1 MNKERRKIDKIYSQ
15 IDKIASKGKDNF
27 LEYYLLVDDLVKS
40 SDYDN
45 LLQSLYYHYDINI
58 VKLNS
63 IEDVKKKTWKD
74 IMYATKGPLTKKL
87 KKLYDI
93 KKVYQTSFDIWSE
106 DTSFIIINLSSP
118 LSMTYSS
125 TTFSNGI
132 EVIRNNSTI
141 NINIIN
147 PEIYE
152 ITLNNATWSNGV
164 PSNIEKFQEIKGIT
178 QSSYRLDIPITY
190 NTNWLI
196 KTKELSPFKELNYN
210 LTLNTHKYLG
220 KIVEVDAYTD
230 ESKYLIKNKMFAKI
244 TKSRKVILEVTK
256 VGELT
261 PTILDT
267 YDFTVSDD
275 QNMYNKYVTA
285 INLLT
290 Q

>member
-1 MNKERRKIDKIYSQ
+1 MDKQRRKIDKIYSQ
-15 IDKIASKGKDNF
+15 VDKIASKGKDNF

-40 SDYDN
+40 SDYDI

-93 KKVYQTSFDIWSE
+93 KKVYQISFDIIDSL
-106 DTSFIIINLSSP
+106 T
-118 LSMTYSS
+118 
-125 TTFSNGI
+125 
-132 EVIRNNSTI
+132 
-141 NINIIN
+141 NI
-147 PEIYE
+147 
-152 ITLNNATWSNGV
+152 
-164 PSNIEKFQEIKGIT
+164 K
-178 QSSYRLDIPITY
+178 
-190 NTNWLI
+190 
-196 KTKELSPFKELNYN
+196 
-210 LTLNTHKYLG
+210 LG
-220 KIVEVDAYTD
+220 TIVEIDAYTD

-267 YDFTVSDD
+267 YDFSVSDD

-290 Q
+290 S